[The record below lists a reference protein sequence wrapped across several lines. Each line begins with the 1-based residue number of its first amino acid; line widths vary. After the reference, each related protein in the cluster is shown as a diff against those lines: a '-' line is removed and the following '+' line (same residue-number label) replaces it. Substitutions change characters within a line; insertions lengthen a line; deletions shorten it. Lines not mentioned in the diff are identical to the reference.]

1 MQIILLFDSIYSA
14 QEVAYTLQASWD
26 GCNAIT
32 LIEFDEDDISFQ
44 TAVGM
49 VSAEYC
55 IVGQKCL
62 ILDNESLSNSPTSP
76 ISFGQ
81 SFSRVGCKV
90 TYVSQDSDLVDKELL
105 KAVTKRMLLLDSIE
119 PNLSNFQKLLKP
131 ASVKKKDMSSEI

>member
-32 LIEFDEDDISFQ
+32 LIEFDECDISFQ
-44 TAVGM
+44 TAVEI

-62 ILDNESLSNSPTSP
+62 IQDVESLSNSPTSP

-81 SFSRVGCKV
+81 TWSRVGCKV
-90 TYVSQDSDLVDKELL
+90 ILVSQDPDLVDKELL
-105 KAVTKRMLLLDSIE
+105 KALTNRMLLTDLIYPD
-119 PNLSNFQKLLKP
+119 LSNTQKLLSP
-131 ASVKKKDMSSEI
+131 ASVGENDINSEI

>member
-1 MQIILLFDSIYSA
+1 MQTALLFDSIYSA
-14 QEVAYTLQASWD
+14 QEVAHTLQASWD

-32 LIEFDEDDISFQ
+32 FIEFDEDDIAFQ

-49 VSAEYC
+49 VLAEYC

-62 ILDNESLSNSPTSP
+62 IQDDGSNNLLTSTDE
-76 ISFGQ
+76 IS
-81 SFSRVGCKV
+81 SRVGCKV
-90 TYVSQDSDLVDKELL
+90 TYVSQNPDLVNKELL

-131 ASVKKKDMSSEI
+131 ASVKENDMSSEI